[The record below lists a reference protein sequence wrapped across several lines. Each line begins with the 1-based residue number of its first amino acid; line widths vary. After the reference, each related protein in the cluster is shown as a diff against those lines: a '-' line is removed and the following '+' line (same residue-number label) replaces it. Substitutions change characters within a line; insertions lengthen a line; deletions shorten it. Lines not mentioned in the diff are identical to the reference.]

1 MNLSFQVSVNK
12 YERWLKTKRGEDIRT
27 PFNIGFSIDEIA
39 EKTTVTAHQIQK
51 FLDQHS
57 VQPIFSEGNKD
68 YYAKQ
73 DMDLTVKHFKQ
84 VHNKAKAALQVV
96 RKTKDNYLIDKNKK
110 QEEVKKMINK
120 DNSVMNTDTSK
131 AKTTKAPNND
141 HVIKII
147 TSRGRIYYIAI

>member
-57 VQPIFSEGNKD
+57 VQPIFSEG
-68 YYAKQ
+68 KQ
-73 DMDLTVKHFKQ
+73 YMDLTVKHFKQ

-110 QEEVKKMINK
+110 QEVLRLPIMT
-120 DNSVMNTDTSK
+120 M
-131 AKTTKAPNND
+131 
-141 HVIKII
+141 
-147 TSRGRIYYIAI
+147 